1 MRGGCRAQAAR
12 FAQPQPF
19 EMLKFEDV
27 AQLALTQS
35 DSRVF
40 TAERG
45 GQWNA
50 VHLQLRLRSGRDM
63 KLTSGG
69 ASTNW

>member
-1 MRGGCRAQAAR
+1 
-12 FAQPQPF
+12 
-19 EMLKFEDV
+19 MLKFEDV